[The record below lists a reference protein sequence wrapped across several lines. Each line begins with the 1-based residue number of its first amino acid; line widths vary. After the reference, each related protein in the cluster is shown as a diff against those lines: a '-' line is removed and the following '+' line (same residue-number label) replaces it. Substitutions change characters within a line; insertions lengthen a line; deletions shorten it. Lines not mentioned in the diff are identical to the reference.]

1 MMENQASIAVQEY
14 KEPINYLAATI
25 GAIGGAAIGAAIWA
39 GATYAT
45 KSPDGSYSFYYI
57 TPVIVGILAGTGA
70 TRLGGGNNIVTA
82 LIALIFGAIGV
93 VAGDALETA
102 AIAGS
107 LDFTV
112 QDYIDAAMLKFEDLP
127 IRYATHIGAIVAA
140 FFTGLVDTKKES

>member
-1 MMENQASIAVQEY
+1 MENQASVAMQDY
-14 KEPINYLAATI
+14 KEPVNYIAATI
-25 GAIGGAAIGAAIWA
+25 GAIGGAAIGMAIWA

-57 TPVIVGILAGTGA
+57 TPIVVGVLAGTGA

-82 LIALIFGAIGV
+82 LIALLFGAIGV
-93 VAGDALETA
+93 VLGDALETA

-112 QDYIDAAMLKFEDLP
+112 QDYIDAAMIKFDDLP
-127 IRYATHIGAIVAA
+127 IRYATHIGAIIAA
-140 FFTGLVDTKKES
+140 FVVGFMDPKSNK